1 MHEADAESTLEQR
14 VEAGGRLHVAATGD
28 LPTLKRLRSR
38 CLAVGIPVMFGPRV
52 PGG

>member
-1 MHEADAESTLEQR
+1 MREADAESTLVRR
-14 VEAGGRLHVAATGD
+14 VDAGGRLQVAASGD

-38 CLAVGIPVMFGPRV
+38 CLGAGIPVMFGPPV